1 MAKRGR
7 QSTSSSSISKPSERV
22 PSRNTTV
29 MESADRQQQSAPVSA
44 SIPAPGSRRF
54 RLTAWH
60 AAPAILVIV
69 MFVLMWPASRV
80 DSATMDEQNHIA
92 RGLAYL
98 RTGSLRLNRMHPP
111 LINIISA
118 IPLALDRSITL
129 PLKGPSWAASNLDGF
144 ALELLWQTNDGP
156 AMVKTARIPIMA
168 LAALLALTVFAW
180 ASEMFGRPAGLLA
193 MTLVVFCPNV
203 LAHGHLATNDAGAA
217 CFATL
222 ALYLFWRFLRTPNWK
237 RGATCAIALTLALG
251 SKFSALFLLPVFA
264 MIFVT
269 YAVIGPGE
277 QSQIKWLKQVAIMA
291 VVGCAIIVVL
301 IWALY
306 GFKTGITSE
315 GGAKVPA
322 SSYLE
327 GLEEVRQRLSKG
339 NPTFLLGQYSGTGWW
354 YFFPFVFAVKTPLP
368 TLILIAAG
376 IVQVYRARDWKN
388 AAFLLIPVIVYFGM
402 TIVSPIDIGYRHLL
416 PVLPLLLI
424 LASRAAPSSFNL
436 KAWPTLVVAGLVL
449 WLVVESV
456 AVAPHY
462 LAFFNEAAGGPSNG
476 YQVLTDSNLD
486 WGQDLIGLRDYMN
499 RNGVE
504 SVNLSYFGST
514 PPEAYGIKYVPL
526 ISYPRHMFATA
537 QDLRILLHPPPGVYA
552 ISATNLQGVMFPD
565 HHFYQWFKDQKPD
578 AVIGHTIF
586 VYVVH

>member
-1 MAKRGR
+1 MPKRGR
-7 QSTSSSSISKPSERV
+7 PSTPKPSE
-22 PSRNTTV
+22 PLDSPAGNAPEPEEQQE
-29 MESADRQQQSAPVSA
+29 ESLPQQS
-44 SIPAPGSRRF
+44 GRGGGF

-60 AAPAILVIV
+60 GAALILALI
-69 MFVLMWPASRV
+69 MFALMWPASRS

-118 IPLALDRSITL
+118 MPLALNREITL

-144 ALELLWQTNDGP
+144 AFELLWQSNDGP
-156 AMVKTARIPIMA
+156 AMVRTARIPIMV
-168 LAALLALTVFAW
+168 LAALLAVTVFTW
-180 ASEMFGRPAGLLA
+180 ASEMYGRPAGLLA
-193 MTLVVFCPNV
+193 MTLVAFCPNV
-203 LAHGHLATNDAGAA
+203 LAHGHLATNDIGTA
-217 CFATL
+217 CFTTI
-222 ALYLFWRFLRTPNWK
+222 ALYTFWRFLRAPNWH
-237 RGATCAIALTLALG
+237 RGAICAVALTLALG

-269 YAVIGPGE
+269 YAVIGPRN
-277 QSQIKWLKQVAIMA
+277 QRQMAWLKQAAIMA
-291 VVGCAIIVVL
+291 AAGGAIIAVL

-306 GFKTGITSE
+306 GFKTGSTAE
-315 GGAKVPA
+315 GGGAVPA
-322 SSYLE
+322 SGYLE
-327 GLEEVRQRLSKG
+327 GLEEVRLRLSKG
-339 NPTFLLGQYSGTGWW
+339 NPTFLLGQYSATGWW
-354 YFFPFVFAVKTPLP
+354 YFFPVVFALKTPLP

-376 IVQVYRARDWKN
+376 LVQILRGREWRN

-424 LASRAAPSSFNL
+424 VASRAAPSRQNL
-436 KAWPTLVVAGLVL
+436 KAWPTLVMAALVL
-449 WLVVESV
+449 WLVFETVR
-456 AVAPHY
+456 VAPHY
-462 LAFFNEAAGGPSNG
+462 LAYFNEAAGGPSNG
-476 YQVLTDSNLD
+476 YEVLTDSNLD
-486 WGQDLIGLRDYMN
+486 WGQDLNGLRDYLN
-499 RNGVE
+499 RNGID

-514 PPEAYGIKYVPL
+514 PPEAYGIKYVSL
-526 ISYPRHMFATA
+526 ISYPSHMFATA
-537 QDLRILLHPPPGVYA
+537 HDLRMLLHPPPGVYA

-565 HHFYQWFKDQKPD
+565 HHFFEWFKDQPPD

>member
-22 PSRNTTV
+22 PSRDTTV
-29 MESADRQQQSAPVSA
+29 TEPTDRQQQSAPVSA
-44 SIPAPGSRRF
+44 PIPAPGSRRF

-60 AAPAILVIV
+60 AAAAILVIV
-69 MFVLMWPASRV
+69 MFVLMWPASRG

-144 ALELLWQTNDGP
+144 ALEMLWQTNDGP

-168 LAALLALTVFAW
+168 LAALLALIVFAW

-193 MTLVVFCPNV
+193 MTLVAFCPNV

-217 CFATL
+217 CFTTL
-222 ALYLFWRFLRTPNWK
+222 ALYLFWRFLRRPNWK

-277 QSQIKWLKQVAIMA
+277 QSHIKWLKQVAIMA
-291 VVGCAIIVVL
+291 AVGSAIIVVL

-306 GFKTGITSE
+306 GFKTGITAE
-315 GGAKVPA
+315 GGAQVPA

-339 NPTFLLGQYSGTGWW
+339 NPTFLLGQYSATGWW

-368 TLILIAAG
+368 TLILIAVG
-376 IVQVYRARDWKN
+376 IVQGYRARDWKN

-424 LASRAAPSSFNL
+424 LASRAVPSSFNL
-436 KAWPTLVVAGLVL
+436 KAWPTFVLAGLVL

-462 LAFFNEAAGGPSNG
+462 LAYFNEAAGGPSNG

-504 SVNLSYFGST
+504 SVSLSYFGST